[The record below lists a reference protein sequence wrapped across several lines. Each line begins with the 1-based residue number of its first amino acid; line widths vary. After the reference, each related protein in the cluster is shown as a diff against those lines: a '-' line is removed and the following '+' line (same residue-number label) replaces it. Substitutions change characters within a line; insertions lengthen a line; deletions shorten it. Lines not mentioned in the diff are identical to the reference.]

1 MVFLGPRNVQGFIGG
16 NPRGLG
22 GRDHSVSYS
31 RLFILS
37 CYFFCRCWLI
47 WRIRFECLF
56 IVSNLIFYFL
66 KKDRLDDNS
75 CFSGF
80 PVKPAC
86 IYLWC
91 GDAHMTF
98 CLLIMTLKL
107 AHFAFGLF
115 LICEGGVS
123 DTWRDS
129 AFTPSSRVPP
139 IRTLQMPSDSSTL
152 YILWAQWRFNRQTA
166 AECYHWIT
174 PLLVT
179 SCTDHDFCLAWG

>member
-47 WRIRFECLF
+47 WHIRFECLF
-56 IVSNLIFYFL
+56 IVSNLIFNFL

-115 LICEGGVS
+115 LISEGGVG
-123 DTWRDS
+123 DIWRDS
-129 AFTPSSRVPP
+129 GFIPPSRVLP
-139 IRTLQMPSDSSTL
+139 IRTSSDGSTP
-152 YILWAQWRFNRQTA
+152 YILWAQWSFNRQTA

-174 PLLVT
+174 PLVVT
-179 SCTDHDFCLAWG
+179 SRPDHDFCLAWG